1 MIESTDEL
9 REILAGTFLAR
20 SRIAVATVEDT
31 QENVF
36 AIEVPA
42 DPVRAWAHMRGL
54 LGNTGRWPVLT
65 LLHTARADS
74 WEKQIRDADLFS
86 RYYFRDERKEDR
98 RGDSPD
104 AVLHAAEGLDVSR
117 VFRGFRE
124 DSSITLEEYLEVTL
138 EGTQGLFGMA
148 PPVSNPAA
156 FLREHALRTQESIER
171 WFFEW
176 EIANCPN
183 PLALPEDGLHH
194 LSWYEDGHESL
205 ALLLMPTPNGW
216 EVPAYIHWFAAC
228 RRNSQFVVA
237 LLRDWHST
245 YGAELV
251 AHFGTMLQFQVARR
265 PQTAAEA
272 FQLAWHQHLIA
283 PCTTILPGVSPRDHA
298 RALMHT
304 DRWFLHERP

>member
-1 MIESTDEL
+1 MIESTEEL
-9 REILAGTFLAR
+9 RELLADTFLAK

-36 AIEVPA
+36 AIEVSE
-42 DPVRAWAHMRGL
+42 DPVLAWAHLRGL
-54 LGNTGRWPVLT
+54 AGKTGRWPVLT
-65 LLHTARADS
+65 LLHSSRADP
-74 WEKQIRDADLFS
+74 WEERVRKADLFS

-98 RGDSPD
+98 KDDSPD
-104 AVLHAAEGLDVSR
+104 AVLRAAEGLDVSR
-117 VFRGFRE
+117 GFRDFSE
-124 DSSITLEEYLEVTL
+124 DNSITLEEYLEVTL
-138 EGTQGLFGMA
+138 EGTQGLFGMG
-148 PPVSNPAA
+148 PPMPSPAA

-176 EIANCPN
+176 ELANCPS
-183 PLALPEDGLHH
+183 PLALPERGLSHIA
-194 LSWYEDGHESL
+194 WYEEGLESQ

-216 EVPAYIHWFAAC
+216 EVPAYINWFASG

-237 LLRDWHST
+237 MLRDWHAT

-283 PCTTILPGVSPRDHA
+283 PGTTILPGISPRDHA